1 MPTPLGASRAL
12 TVGETMMLARLF
24 GTSIPYGAVRI
35 YNRKWVG
42 LQSGNRAVA
51 PDGNLYIPPG
61 TWFEEDFSLTSDI
74 IRKHDFIHE
83 MAHVWQYH
91 RSSKA
96 GMMFRGIRSVFNSGY
111 RYKLD
116 TSKVLADY
124 SLEAQ
129 ANILAD
135 YYFLQFEATG
145 VCSQGSGGCGT
156 LNEYRAVLKD
166 FLANPNDKNSF
177 IKSSLSNARHPYA
190 GYQ

>member
-1 MPTPLGASRAL
+1 ML
-12 TVGETMMLARLF
+12 TRLF
-24 GTSIPYGAVRI
+24 RTSIPYGVVRI

-42 LQSGNRAVA
+42 AQSDTRAVA

-61 TWFEEDFSLTSDI
+61 TWFEEDFSMTSDI
-74 IRKHDFIHE
+74 IHKHTFVHE

-96 GMMFRGIRSVFNSGY
+96 GMMLRGIRSVFNSGY
-111 RYKLD
+111 SYKLD
-116 TSKVLADY
+116 AKKLLADY

-135 YYFLQFEATG
+135 YYFLQFEATR

-166 FLANPNDKNSF
+166 FLANPNDRNSF
-177 IKSSLSNARHPYA
+177 IKPNSSNASHPYA
-190 GYQ
+190 GYH